1 MEWMPLAA
9 RGPIWL
15 NWSNR
20 LKTVPGCC
28 YCCCNSSI
36 PVIAFQTP
44 YETMIGEDTAV
55 DSVVLPGIR
64 LVDEDQVGENIKVEC
79 KPIEQVREIYI
90 DR

>member
-1 MEWMPLAA
+1 
-9 RGPIWL
+9 
-15 NWSNR
+15 
-20 LKTVPGCC
+20 
-28 YCCCNSSI
+28 
-36 PVIAFQTP
+36 
-44 YETMIGEDTAV
+44 MIGEDTAV